1 MAVHWFVFQ
10 GEGRAVH
17 RLEGDLKSI
26 EDGNALLESIDDPSL
41 TGVTRFEVDFTAAR
55 YVSSFGIAILI
66 RLKKA
71 VLKKDCSLVLLN
83 VNKEI
88 RRVFTVTRTE
98 EFLCGTEGT
107 V

>member
-1 MAVHWFVFQ
+1 MAVHWFVFRD
-10 GEGRAVH
+10 EGRAVH

-41 TGVTRFEVDFTAAR
+41 TDVTRFEVDFTAAR
-55 YVSSFGIAILI
+55 YVSSFGIAVLI

-71 VLKKDCSLVLLN
+71 VLKKDCCLVLLN

-98 EFLCGTEGT
+98 EFLCGTEGK